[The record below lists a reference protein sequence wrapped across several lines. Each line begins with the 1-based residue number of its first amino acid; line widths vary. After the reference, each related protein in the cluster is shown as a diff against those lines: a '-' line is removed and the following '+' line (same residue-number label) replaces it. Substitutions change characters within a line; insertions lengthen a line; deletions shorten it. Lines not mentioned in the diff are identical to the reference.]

1 MKFFLFMSL
10 VVITHQVYSQDQDP
24 QYRDPQNMPVKPI
37 NTDCQ
42 ELPETFEDLSEALS
56 AIQNTRFHYDQKI
69 KTTRKSGLMQAR
81 FLSCDFQTGF
91 LLIRYDG
98 EDQVYPNI
106 GLQLWEQFQKTADID
121 GFYFKHIENLQTIAN
136 K

>member
-1 MKFFLFMSL
+1 MSL

-42 ELPETFEDLSEALS
+42 ELPESFEDLSEALS
-56 AIQNTRFHYDQKI
+56 AIQNTRFHYDQKL

-91 LLIRYDG
+91 SVIHQSTLHR
-98 EDQVYPNI
+98 P
-106 GLQLWEQFQKTADID
+106 
-121 GFYFKHIENLQTIAN
+121 TISLP
-136 K
+136 KGIP